1 MSRYQLLSLWWYL
14 LSLTRPSTDHQMV
27 VPVFRASEDSETMDA
42 IFNKDPVEL
51 DSMCAAIHWKIVNTV
66 L

>member
-1 MSRYQLLSLWWYL
+1 M
-14 LSLTRPSTDHQMV
+14 TRPSTDHQMV

-51 DSMCAAIHWKIVNTV
+51 DSMCVAIHWKIVNTV